1 MHQAAGSYMG
11 RWQMVVLLL
20 PDTFIFTTTTQFMF
34 FSASE
39 PMVDDIGDI
48 LKNSGELIVGDP
60 ACGTIHWVMGCWED
74 IVVVLDSVDNDE
86 DGMILLILRLGDVG
100 VK

>member
-1 MHQAAGSYMG
+1 M
-11 RWQMVVLLL
+11 MVLFL

-48 LKNSGELIVGDP
+48 LIHSGVLIVGNP
-60 ACGTIHWVMGCWED
+60 AC
-74 IVVVLDSVDNDE
+74 
-86 DGMILLILRLGDVG
+86 
-100 VK
+100 